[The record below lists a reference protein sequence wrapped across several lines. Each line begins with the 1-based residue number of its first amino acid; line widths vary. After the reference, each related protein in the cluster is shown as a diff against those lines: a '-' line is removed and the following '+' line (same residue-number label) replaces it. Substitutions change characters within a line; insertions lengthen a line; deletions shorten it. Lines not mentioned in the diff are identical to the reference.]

1 MYSMTCLK
9 PEHLQSSHQGHDRTS
24 IIQISD
30 ILLPFP
36 DFKVVFIEYKPVSS
50 EVRTRKELML
60 TSKGTVV
67 MIIVF
72 T

>member
-9 PEHLQSSHQGHDRTS
+9 PEQLQSSHQGHDRTS

-36 DFKVVFIEYKPVSS
+36 DFKVVFIEYYD
-50 EVRTRKELML
+50 L
-60 TSKGTVV
+60 TVV
-67 MIIVF
+67 AQAKREA
-72 T
+72 

>member
-9 PEHLQSSHQGHDRTS
+9 PELMQSSHQGHDRTS

-36 DFKVVFIEYKPVSS
+36 DFKVVFMEYYDLPVVAQAKR
-50 EVRTRKELML
+50 EA
-60 TSKGTVV
+60 
-67 MIIVF
+67 
-72 T
+72 